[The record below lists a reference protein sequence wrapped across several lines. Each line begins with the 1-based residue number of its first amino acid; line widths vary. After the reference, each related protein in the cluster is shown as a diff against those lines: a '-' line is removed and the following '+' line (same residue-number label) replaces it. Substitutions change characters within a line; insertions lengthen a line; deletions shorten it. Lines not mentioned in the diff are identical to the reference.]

1 MLQWSTIKVFMSQ
14 HSQQRFPDECFSL
27 LISIRKPHEPVTPA
41 LIGRWVKKL
50 NDKES
55 IPQYPC
61 SWWNDAVSFD
71 SLRCSK
77 LLLLL
82 LVDLQSHLLNVQ
94 MSFFALFFTKK
105 SANNKTKWATE
116 NLNLKILLTKKKTC
130 QVLIKFH
137 CHQAVY
143 IFCQNVN
150 FFMILLTIKSWITEH
165 RLLAKKRCVIG
176 KRTIIE
182 MVSKL
187 VMLRDS

>member
-94 MSFFALFFTKK
+94 MSFFLHLSSQKR
-105 SANNKTKWATE
+105 
-116 NLNLKILLTKKKTC
+116 
-130 QVLIKFH
+130 V
-137 CHQAVY
+137 
-143 IFCQNVN
+143 
-150 FFMILLTIKSWITEH
+150 LTIKQSEPLKTWTWKYVTIVSHPVYLSAHVTISSYLFLCICAISHYSWW
-165 RLLAKKRCVIG
+165 RSMDQNAL
-176 KRTIIE
+176 
-182 MVSKL
+182 
-187 VMLRDS
+187 